1 MFSISVQS
9 QIHGIV
15 FLKNWNFHFFTK
27 KKQTILHS
35 QTSETMA
42 WEKVQVKGTPP
53 VKRAAHQ
60 TAVIEDK
67 IFIFGGYNG
76 AYLDDTHVL
85 DTSTH
90 SSVLFHRREN

>member
-1 MFSISVQS
+1 
-9 QIHGIV
+9 
-15 FLKNWNFHFFTK
+15 
-27 KKQTILHS
+27 
-35 QTSETMA
+35 MA